1 MTITF
6 YYGLLNKSDSERQ
19 SIYIRVRHGK
29 KLYFKRT
36 LNLLIDRELWNF
48 KKNELINGAHKCS
61 ETKRMYE
68 HARFMLT
75 AFKNE
80 IDNEWAEL
88 RHQLGSKVELTPDEW
103 RNWCEKIILRVNS
116 PVDLISEK
124 PSITSLWNR
133 YIELKSDTGEHQS
146 STTKTWTARLRAYKI
161 FEEQN
166 KKYNTDELDM
176 QFYAELRKYIL
187 RIRQPKDELSELR
200 TLNYFGDFIKKI
212 KALAEYYESDGFIF
226 HKKVLSKEFKAVYK
240 SPPHDILTPAE
251 LDKLW
256 SYAGNDNE
264 QNLQKL
270 SRILYFGC
278 LRVSGLQLN
287 LKKGFKA
294 LQNEITPDKDFYG
307 NDILIWK
314 AYQQKSKA
322 VDTSKSIPIIDK
334 QAEML
339 LTNEKQF
346 PNYIHE
352 NEFNREIKLLAK
364 KAGIDTK
371 KITSHTFR
379 RSILTNLLN
388 ANKFT
393 LSELMRFSGHT
404 REDTLRIYLKKANIS
419 MPTKVRVD
427 DKGNFI

>member
-1 MTITF
+1 MKVSFT
-6 YYGLLNKSDSERQ
+6 YGQLNSPEQNAQ
-19 SIYIRVRHGK
+19 SVHIRVKHNT
-29 KLYFKRT
+29 LQFKQT
-36 LNLLIDRELWNF
+36 LNLPILKEWWNF
-48 KKNELINGAHKCS
+48 KTKHLLKSVEINNYES
-61 ETKRMYE
+61 EQVYGQAQFMMNWYE
-68 HARFMLT
+68 REFY
-75 AFKNE
+75 
-80 IDNEWAEL
+80 NEWTNIVSQIKGGVSLNNADW
-88 RHQLGSKVELTPDEW
+88 K
-103 RNWCEKIILRVNS
+103 NWCEKVISKVTA

-133 YIELKSDTGEHQS
+133 YIKLKSDTGEHQS

-187 RIRQPKDELSELR
+187 HIRQPKDELSELR

-226 HKKVLSKEFKAVYK
+226 HKKVLSKGFKAVYK

-314 AYQQKSKA
+314 AYQQKSTA

-334 QAEML
+334 QAEMM

-379 RSILTNLLN
+379 RSLLTNLLN

-427 DKGNFI
+427 DKGNFV

>member
-1 MTITF
+1 MKVSFT
-6 YYGLLNKSDSERQ
+6 YGQLNSPEQNAQ
-19 SIYIRVRHGK
+19 SVHIRVKHNT
-29 KLYFKRT
+29 LQFKQT
-36 LNLLIDRELWNF
+36 LNLPILKEWWNF
-48 KKNELINGAHKCS
+48 KTKHLLKSVEINNYES
-61 ETKRMYE
+61 EQVYGQAQFMMNWYE
-68 HARFMLT
+68 REFY
-75 AFKNE
+75 
-80 IDNEWAEL
+80 NEWTNIVSQIKGGVSLNNADW
-88 RHQLGSKVELTPDEW
+88 K
-103 RNWCEKIILRVNS
+103 NWCEKVISKVTA

-133 YIELKSDTGEHQS
+133 YIVLKSDTGEHQA

-187 RIRQPKDELSELR
+187 HIRQPKDELSELR